1 MYEGLVEE
9 SLTGERQELFLYLGD
24 YKKERF
30 DWGGSGGKEAW
41 GEETPPREMVGV
53 GISTV
58 KFG

>member
-30 DWGGSGGKEAW
+30 DWGSGGKEAW
-41 GEETPPREMVGV
+41 GEKTPPREMVGV
-53 GISTV
+53 GISTF